1 VPYLDLLDHASY
13 HEIHGDGEPVLLL
26 HGGYCSIEN
35 LRGLGDGLAASYRVH
50 APERVG
56 HGRTAD
62 RDGPFSYAAGVDE
75 TIAYL
80 DAVGLDSVHVVGFSD
95 GAILALLMAL
105 GHPSRVRSVVSI
117 SANLDPD
124 GFVADELFARAMSEE
139 DSAQIEREFKELSP
153 DGPEHAEVVVAK
165 LTEMWKSEPH
175 ITPEMLATV
184 RAATLV
190 VAGDHDVIRPDHT
203 LLISESI
210 PGAQL
215 AIVPAAGHLVAQDRP
230 ALLEIVVREFLDQV
244 AVGSVRE

>member
-1 VPYLDLLDHASY
+1 MPYVDVLGHPSY
-13 HEIHGDGEPVLLL
+13 HEIHGDGAPLLLL

-35 LRGLGDGLAASYRVH
+35 LRGLGDGLATSFRVH

-62 RDGPFSYAAGVDE
+62 RDGPFSYAGGVDE

-80 DAVGLDSVHVVGFSD
+80 DAIGVDSAHVVGFSD
-95 GAILALLMAL
+95 GAILALLLAL
-105 GHPSRVRSVVSI
+105 DHADRVRSVVSI

-139 DSAQIEREFKELSP
+139 DSAQIEREYQQLSP
-153 DGPEHAEVVVAK
+153 DGPEHSDVVVAK

-184 RAATLV
+184 RAPTLV

-210 PGAQL
+210 PGARL
-215 AIVPAAGHLVAQDRP
+215 AIVPSAGHLVAQDRP
-230 ALLEIVVREFLDQV
+230 VLLELMVREFLGQI
-244 AVGSVRE
+244 G